1 MRNKEN
7 RLVITFHSTTEA
19 IEAEKRLKELGVPGR
34 LIPIPRQLSA
44 GCGLAWSAP
53 EREWE
58 NVIQSVG
65 LMQLSFEKMAVVQI

>member
-19 IEAEKRLKELGVPGR
+19 MEAEKRLKELGVPGR
-34 LIPIPRQLSA
+34 LIPIPRQLSV
-44 GCGLAWSAP
+44 GCGLAWRAP

-58 NVIQSVG
+58 SVMQSVR
-65 LMQLSFEKMAVVQI
+65 LMQLSFEKMAVVRI

>member
-19 IEAEKRLKELGVPGR
+19 MEAEKRLKELGVPGR

-44 GCGLAWSAP
+44 GCGLAWSASG
-53 EREWE
+53 EGTGECDTIGWTE
-58 NVIQSVG
+58 
-65 LMQLSFEKMAVVQI
+65 QLSFEKMAVVQI

>member
-1 MRNKEN
+1 MRNKEK

-19 IEAEKRLKELGVPGR
+19 MEAEKRLKELGVPGR
-34 LIPIPRQLSA
+34 LIPIPRQLSV

-58 NVIQSVG
+58 NVIQSVR
-65 LMQLSFEKMAVVQI
+65 LMQLSFEKMAVVRI

>member
-19 IEAEKRLKELGVPGR
+19 MEAEKRLKELGVPGR
-34 LIPIPRQLSA
+34 LIPIPRQLSV

-58 NVIQSVG
+58 NVIQSVR
-65 LMQLSFEKMAVVQI
+65 LMQLSFERMAVVRI

>member
-19 IEAEKRLKELGVPGR
+19 MEAEKRLKELGVPGR

-44 GCGLAWSAP
+44 GCGLAWSADVYKRQP
-53 EREWE
+53 T
-58 NVIQSVG
+58 
-65 LMQLSFEKMAVVQI
+65 

>member
-19 IEAEKRLKELGVPGR
+19 MEAEKRLKELGVPGR
-34 LIPIPRQLSA
+34 LIPIPRQLSV

-58 NVIQSVG
+58 NVIQSVR
-65 LMQLSFEKMAVVQI
+65 LMQLSFEKMAVVRI

>member
-19 IEAEKRLKELGVPGR
+19 MEAEKRLMELGVRGR
-34 LIPIPRQLSA
+34 LIPIPRLLSA

-53 EREWE
+53 ERERE

>member
-19 IEAEKRLKELGVPGR
+19 MEAEKRLKELGVPGR

-44 GCGLAWSAP
+44 GCGLAWRIGVP
-53 EREWE
+53 EYGEHQTA
-58 NVIQSVG
+58 IAG
-65 LMQLSFEKMAVVQI
+65 LGISFQQIVRLSL

>member
-19 IEAEKRLKELGVPGR
+19 MEAEKRLKELGVPG
-34 LIPIPRQLSA
+34 
-44 GCGLAWSAP
+44 LAWSAP
-53 EREWE
+53 ERERE

>member
-19 IEAEKRLKELGVPGR
+19 MEAEKRLKELGVPGR

-53 EREWE
+53 EMERE